1 MKKDF
6 VEVNVKGIKI
16 DVRSERSLYVTI
28 GDWVIYLDD
37 GTKERIVSQG
47 YGNKTWSTTS
57 KKQRKNSL

>member
-6 VEVNVKGIKI
+6 VEINVKGIKI

-28 GDWVIYLDD
+28 GDWIIYLDD
-37 GTKERIVSQG
+37 GTKERIVSQS

>member
-16 DVRSERSLYVTI
+16 DVRSEHSLYVTI
-28 GDWVIYLDD
+28 GDWVVYLDD
-37 GTKERIVSQG
+37 GTKERIVSQS
-47 YGNKTWSTTS
+47 YGHKRWSTTI